1 MSIESM
7 LAAVSRHRKS
17 HPLSTNAYDLLSKG
31 HITSEEYQQVHF
43 GEEAA
48 LMAEQRERVENGSGI
63 LLPESGL
70 PENIYVPS
78 NVVEALEKD
87 FPADKKRE
95 WNQILKD
102 AVTCIDKLMAE
113 SIPNQID
120 HVVIRAKRS
129 KDIRWDMVHSAGVE
143 IRLTLINIKKETVQT
158 VGTLISIPLTYCMHQ
173 KDEEFIRELTF
184 TTQRLFQLLVQQLIH
199 AIKTD
204 TIDQIG
210 RE

>member
-7 LAAVSRHRKS
+7 LAAVSRHRKA

-48 LMAEQRERVENGSGI
+48 LMAEQKERVENGSGI

-70 PENIYVPS
+70 PENLYVP
-78 NVVEALEKD
+78 NHIVEALGTD
-87 FPADKKRE
+87 FPDREKLE
-95 WNQILKD
+95 WNQILRD
-102 AVTCIDKLMAE
+102 AITCIDKLMAE
-113 SIPNQID
+113 WIPNQID
-120 HVVIRAKRS
+120 HVVIRTKRS

-143 IRLTLINIKKETVQT
+143 IRLSLIDIKKETVQT
-158 VGTLISIPLTYCMHQ
+158 VGTLLSIPLTYCMHQ
-173 KDEEFIRELTF
+173 KDEEFMRELTF
-184 TTQRLFQLLVQQLIH
+184 ATQRHFQELTQQLIH

-210 RE
+210 KE